1 MNFDVESFLRQG
13 VIIGLTPTELL
24 VGWGEMELSAA
35 PFESA
40 RAFYLP
46 DFFLKDEEP
55 WMHPQ
60 FTARVSIEAFIEAM
74 GFVENPPIIQWQPAS
89 PLFFKEH
96 FLYIKELI
104 SLGEI
109 KKAVSVSFEKGETK
123 IDSQFRRYLLSQ
135 LARNEG
141 PQRIYG
147 FWNETEGL
155 LGLTPEILFD
165 MKNKYVVRSMALA
178 GTRSRDD
185 KKRLP
190 LLSDN
195 KELNEHYL
203 VIDDIVHVLELWGVV
218 KTQPTEIL
226 ALPHLEHLKTD
237 IEAKLRQPREF
248 IDIVRALH
256 PTPALGISPRSA
268 AGKWM
273 AQINSEER
281 GRFGAPFGV
290 RFEDGTGICLVAIRN
305 LQWSNNKVLLGSGSG
320 IVRESEFDREWD
332 EQKLKRESVKK
343 LLGL

>member
-1 MNFDVESFLRQG
+1 MLSPN
-13 VIIGLTPTELL
+13 ELL
-24 VGWGEMELSAA
+24 VGWGEMEFSAA
-35 PFESA
+35 PYEGT
-40 RAFYLP
+40 RAFYFP
-46 DFFLKDEEP
+46 DFFLKAEEP
-55 WMHPQ
+55 WMQPQ
-60 FTARVSIEAFIEAM
+60 FTTRVSREAFIEAM
-74 GFVENPPIIQWQPAS
+74 GFVEAPPFVQWQSSS
-89 PLFFKEH
+89 PLFFKEQ

-109 KKAVSVSFEKGETK
+109 KKAVSVTFEKGEAK

-141 PQRIYG
+141 PQKIYG
-147 FWNETEGL
+147 FWNATEGM
-155 LGLTPEILFD
+155 LGITPEILFD
-165 MKNKYVVRSMALA
+165 MKNKYQVRSMALA

-237 IEAKLRQPREF
+237 IEVKLRQPREF
-248 IDIVRALH
+248 IEIVKSLH
-256 PTPALGISPRSA
+256 PTPALGVSPRSA
-268 AGKWM
+268 ASKWM

-305 LQWSNNKVLLGSGSG
+305 LQWEKNKITLGSGSG

-332 EQKLKRESVKK
+332 EQKIKRESVKK